1 MLHVVG
7 MLFTLCDEQA
17 KTGASTK
24 PERTAHATTLTADP
38 VSSMWSK
45 MCLRS
50 PAFTKRVDCNSTFTI
65 IFPMRMLRWI
75 HHSTHLQRCAFVC
88 LDADNFDIQHTTY
101 NIRHIF
107 NLPHSLFFSPL
118 QSHNLAS
125 DPRYKDT
132 FNRLLQRFR
141 FLSTTGMPM
150 AGLSD
155 NRQLETWDT
164 HLQCQQ
170 IKEHQCFEPCVCLHT
185 NISRANQLDTFWS

>member
-1 MLHVVG
+1 
-7 MLFTLCDEQA
+7 
-17 KTGASTK
+17 
-24 PERTAHATTLTADP
+24 
-38 VSSMWSK
+38 

-50 PAFTKRVDCNSTFTI
+50 PSIYLYQTCR
-65 IFPMRMLRWI
+65 
-75 HHSTHLQRCAFVC
+75 LQQHVHNHI
-88 LDADNFDIQHTTY
+88 LDAHAEMNTWQYASATLRIRLYRCRQHATY
-101 NIRHIF
+101 NARYIF
-107 NLPHSLFFSPL
+107 NLPHSLFFSLL

-185 NISRANQLDTFWS
+185 QISAVQIN